1 MQNRHIEHS
10 LGTPWARAAG
20 AAVMVRGGC
29 DCAKGRLGRQ
39 HSDSRHLASRACS
52 AQGPLMRHRPN
63 AGGVPCAQRYRRR
76 PASDMLGS
84 PSCSGRG
91 TPSASRKRVIRIR
104 CRGWRQPS
112 PCPTAPPD
120 TPKTSTKLIRLE
132 ENDAAGPIGP
142 TGERGASPAAP
153 LHSFLGASR
162 HSSRG
167 WGPPW
172 LK

>member
-1 MQNRHIEHS
+1 MIDYSRTLPSPSQRLPPPWPKVFQGCVRYDGSASTTCFFNTDTSLLKNIVVSSCRRIVHS

-104 CRGWRQPS
+104 CRGWR
-112 PCPTAPPD
+112 
-120 TPKTSTKLIRLE
+120 
-132 ENDAAGPIGP
+132 
-142 TGERGASPAAP
+142 
-153 LHSFLGASR
+153 
-162 HSSRG
+162 
-167 WGPPW
+167 
-172 LK
+172 

>member
-1 MQNRHIEHS
+1 MCTAGRKHFVQYTFALILRELGECAHCFYVLSLNKDVSVLKNIVVSSYRRIVHS
-10 LGTPWARAAG
+10 LGTPWARTAG

-63 AGGVPCAQRYRRR
+63 AGGVSCAQRYRRR

-84 PSCSGRG
+84 PFSCSGRG

-104 CRGWRQPS
+104 CRGR
-112 PCPTAPPD
+112 
-120 TPKTSTKLIRLE
+120 R
-132 ENDAAGPIGP
+132 
-142 TGERGASPAAP
+142 
-153 LHSFLGASR
+153 
-162 HSSRG
+162 
-167 WGPPW
+167 
-172 LK
+172 